1 MAHNRILIAYFNA
14 GHGRVLGSEKGEQLL
29 HNLTEATWL
38 LLPKNVNLALPPLR
52 GVLLRPA
59 ALALLTMRA
68 LLFLIKV
75 MAKNL
80 KLHSWIGMQACA

>member
-14 GHGRVLGSEKGEQLL
+14 GHGSVLGSEKGEQLL

-38 LLPKNVNLALPPLR
+38 LLPNNVYLALSSLR
-52 GVLLRPA
+52 DVLLRPA
-59 ALALLTMRA
+59 PLALLTMRA
-68 LLFLIKV
+68 LLFQIKA

-80 KLHSWIGMQACA
+80 